1 MGIGKFV
8 FGGFSGETTFVSM
21 RAKMMSHKTFEKW
34 FAKNNA
40 DFGIVARFGRSMVG
54 YLQIGT
60 PV

>member
-8 FGGFSGETTFVSM
+8 FGDFSGETTFVSV

-40 DFGIVARFGRSMVG
+40 DFGIVARFC
-54 YLQIGT
+54 LQTQKIDHCGII
-60 PV
+60 